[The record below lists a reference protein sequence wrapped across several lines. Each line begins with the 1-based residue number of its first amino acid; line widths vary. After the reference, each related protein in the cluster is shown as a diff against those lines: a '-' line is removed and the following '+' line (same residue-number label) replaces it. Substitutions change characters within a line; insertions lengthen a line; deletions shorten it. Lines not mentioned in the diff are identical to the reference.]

1 MTKAKTSKREQAT
14 EIVQLFREGQ
24 TNDAL
29 ELFEDYGFRKEFLG
43 FAIKMG
49 IGYADADDILQKFI
63 IEKLW
68 EKSHSIKN
76 VKFARTWMY
85 KTFINMLNDHG
96 RMLKKN
102 REVPIDRQ
110 VDVSKEITVYEDQ
123 SLTREDCVREQYL
136 KFKQAES
143 AERSQV
149 IDLILEGFSTEEIRL
164 IIGRT
169 YGATR
174 EFMSQCRKK
183 IKSYLDV
190 CNEIKE

>member
-49 IGYADADDILQKFI
+49 IGYGDADDILQKFI

-110 VDVSKEITVYEDQ
+110 VDVSKEFTVYEDQ

-149 IDLILEGFSTEEIRL
+149 IDLILKGFSTEEIRL